1 MCAHVCACAPNK
13 YPLNSSLHVC
23 VYKHKCAHVVS
34 THTYTNTETGRQRA
48 IETKRG
54 TETDRQRCGDRDGD
68 RSDRQRDGDRET
80 EMDYR
85 ERRWRQKDRDGEM
98 RKS

>member
-1 MCAHVCACAPNK
+1 M
-13 YPLNSSLHVC
+13 C
-23 VYKHKCAHVVS
+23 VYKHKCVHLVS
-34 THTYTNTETGRQRA
+34 THTYANTETGRHRA
-48 IETKRG
+48 IETKRE
-54 TETDRQRCGDRDGD
+54 TETDRQRYGD

-85 ERRWRQKDRDGEM
+85 ERQGRQKDRDREM